1 RFVATICLWAV
12 LAGACFSYG
21 FLRHSSAL
29 YLALFLLV
37 GWYFVIP
44 SLLTVVSVTWFV
56 GARSEVCE
64 APNAERSAS
73 FRVLDTCRCQMVVKS
88 ALSLLWTL
96 HQRWFRISKYVKS
109 CSRQL

>member
-1 RFVATICLWAV
+1 MCTIAAFRCNGQMSLRELITAILLWIVGLAYGLLTTVGGKQKRKLLKRFVATICLWAV

-56 GARSEVCE
+56 WGKVRSL
-64 APNAERSAS
+64 RSP
-73 FRVLDTCRCQMVVKS
+73 
-88 ALSLLWTL
+88 
-96 HQRWFRISKYVKS
+96 
-109 CSRQL
+109 